1 MLFQS
6 SLSPICS
13 EKGLHLIVSF
23 IMAFLSPL
31 WLMLAEPSKGI
42 AERSKDIAELSKG
55 IVKPSKDLAE
65 RSKGIV
71 ESSKGLV

>member
-42 AERSKDIAELSKG
+42 AERSKGIAG
-55 IVKPSKDLAE
+55 RSKDVAT
-65 RSKGIV
+65 
-71 ESSKGLV
+71 SS